1 MGNCEEP
8 RLLKTLI
15 ALLKEHRAGSV
26 AFVCSGSRKSGLGHL
41 YRVSFIASDLRERGI
56 MTFFEGGIGKAA
68 MIVIDLPNN
77 AGIERVFSL
86 LSRSQIKVLFDNSG
100 DFEGI
105 VDVLV
110 YPDFLPL
117 QHVKAKARYI
127 LSGWD
132 YVYPPKAIRFLKGLP
147 PFGNDIL
154 ITFGGADPGG
164 YTKKAVEIL
173 KRKAGLF
180 NVNFHVVFGPL
191 NSDYE
196 LFKGVS
202 LPKNLHLYA
211 SQRDLSPL
219 YKTSS
224 IVVSSGG
231 LSFAYGVFLERIVI
245 GVPQNENEA
254 RRINYYSS
262 LYNFVKF
269 ASSPEKAIEEVE
281 SALESGRFG

>member
-15 ALLKEHRAGSV
+15 ALLKEHGADSV
-26 AFVCSGSRKSGLGHL
+26 AFVCSGSRESGLGHL
-41 YRVSFIASDLRERGI
+41 YRASFIASDLRERGI
-56 MTFFEGGIGKAA
+56 TTFFEGGISKAD
-68 MIVIDLPNN
+68 MIIIDLPNN
-77 AGIERVFSL
+77 AGMERVFSL
-86 LSRSQIKVLFDNSG
+86 VSRSQIKVLFDNTGS
-100 DFEGI
+100 FEGS

-117 QHVKAKARYI
+117 QHAKAKARYI
-127 LSGWD
+127 LSDWD
-132 YVYPPKAIRFLKGLP
+132 YVYPPKAIRLLKGSQ

-164 YTKKAVEIL
+164 YTKKTVEIL
-173 KRKAGLF
+173 KEKAGLF
-180 NVNFHVVFGPL
+180 SVNFRVVFGPL

-196 LFKGVS
+196 LFKRVS
-202 LPKNLHLYA
+202 LPANLHLYA
-211 SQRDLSPL
+211 SQRDLSTF

-224 IVVSSGG
+224 VVISSGG
-231 LSFAYGVFLERIVI
+231 LSFAYAVFLERTVI
-245 GVPQNENEA
+245 GVPQNGSEA

-281 SALESGRFG
+281 NALESGRSG